1 MPFLLLGA
9 VASNGFGMLPPHSPL
24 LPALPPLQPAVRLN
38 NAETALAGREQEEE
52 AAVLSALSGLVAQH
66 AQQIR
71 ALLRSITA
79 LDVASAR
86 GRHGAWLGTTQPP
99 RFISADDAAAGGAVR
114 LPRAWHPLLLQP
126 CLPPLPPLLLPDEA
140 PAQQLPQEDSLR

>member
-1 MPFLLLGA
+1 M
-9 VASNGFGMLPPHSPL
+9 
-24 LPALPPLQPAVRLN
+24 QPAVRLN

-52 AAVLSALSGLVAQH
+52 AAVLTALSSLIAQH
-66 AQQIR
+66 AQQLR

-86 GRHGAWLGTTQPP
+86 GRHGAWVGATQPP
-99 RFISADDAAAGGAVR
+99 RFISADEAAAHGAVR

-126 CLPPLPPLLLPDEA
+126 CLPPLPPLLLPEEA
-140 PAQQLPQEDSLR
+140 PAQPAQEDALRCADVPSVCCTCGLAWW